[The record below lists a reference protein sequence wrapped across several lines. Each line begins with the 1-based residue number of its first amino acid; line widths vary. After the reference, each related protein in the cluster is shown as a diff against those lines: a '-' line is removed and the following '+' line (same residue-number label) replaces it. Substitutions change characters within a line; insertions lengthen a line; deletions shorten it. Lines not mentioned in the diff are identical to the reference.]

1 MPNCQLTV
9 QTPNGPVTRKSARPY
24 LVVIVAGRYNP
35 AYLDASEAA
44 CEKNY
49 HEQVAK
55 YKAMLAIGPTA
66 PGWPRNEVLET
77 APKWGWV
84 DKGPQPVEY
93 VQKLLADCE
102 GMRARNQ
109 EWATIRRQA
118 RNVEVSWSQSQAGGL
133 KTLATIRGQ
142 EQRSL
147 PGIPMYADVE
157 LYQVPAEGIRVIQPR
172 TKKA

>member
-35 AYLDASEAA
+35 EYLRASEEAN
-44 CEKNY
+44 ERNY

-55 YKAMLAIGPTA
+55 YKEMLAIGQTA
-66 PGWPRNEVLET
+66 PGWPRNSVLET
-77 APKWGWV
+77 SPKWGWV

-93 VQKLLADCE
+93 VQRLLADCE
-102 GMRARNQ
+102 RMRACNQ
-109 EWATIRRQA
+109 EWNVIRREA

-142 EQRSL
+142 EQRSF
-147 PGIPMYADVE
+147 PGIPMYTDVE
-157 LYQVPAEGIRVIQPR
+157 LYQVTPECIRVIQPR
-172 TKKA
+172 AKKA